1 MLTEEQKNSI
11 ISSYTGQAGSTEFNA
26 DVVLNIGKEFNTS
39 PNLVRQVL
47 KEAGVYED
55 VKPFIKPTAGRTN
68 KAAAQQTLIKTIE
81 ARGIEL
87 DDDEVMLITRLTGK
101 ACVFFTRILEK

>member
-55 VKPFIKPTAGRTN
+55 V
-68 KAAAQQTLIKTIE
+68 
-81 ARGIEL
+81 
-87 DDDEVMLITRLTGK
+87 
-101 ACVFFTRILEK
+101 